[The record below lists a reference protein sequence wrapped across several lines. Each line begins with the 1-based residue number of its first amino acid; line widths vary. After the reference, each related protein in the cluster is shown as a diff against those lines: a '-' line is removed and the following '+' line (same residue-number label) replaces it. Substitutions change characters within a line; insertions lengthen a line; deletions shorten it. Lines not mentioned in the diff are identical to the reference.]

1 MTFTYLDATKSVN
14 LGRPGGQNP
23 PVPSPAPRPQT
34 TMTEVKRILIVEN
47 DPNDVK
53 LVLTALDK
61 CQLAREV
68 IVTADGVEAMEYL
81 LGQGKYSAK
90 LPGNPALVILDLK
103 MPRVGGL
110 DVLRQIRSHESL
122 RMIPVVMFTSSRQD
136 RDLQESY
143 KLGAN
148 AYVVKPV
155 DFHEFERAILELGI
169 FWARIN
175 EAPPGSVKCPK

>member
-14 LGRPGGQNP
+14 LGRLGGQNP

-61 CQLAREV
+61 CQL
-68 IVTADGVEAMEYL
+68 
-81 LGQGKYSAK
+81 LGQGKYAAK